1 MPTSEPGKECVG
13 MRDISAADIAHALA
27 RNGNKLILPTPEQ
40 QAIIESRHFG
50 PTVIIAGAGSG
61 KTETISQRVLW
72 LVANGVATPD
82 QILGLT
88 FTRKAASELTTRI
101 RTRLR
106 QLKLAG
112 LLPDDPATGR
122 AVDISVDVSTY
133 HSYAGRTLSA
143 HGIRMGIDTDGE
155 PLGEAAAWQM
165 GAEIVHSFEELLR
178 PIRHKPNHV
187 IDALLTLSSELGEHN
202 QSVDVLRNYLEER
215 ETQFLA
221 SSSQKSNDD
230 VRKAIEVLQERIAL
244 LPMLEKLDR
253 TKLELGQ
260 LSFNDQMAYAAQLVE
275 SVPEIGVIER
285 AKYSVVLLD
294 EYQDTSYSQVRF
306 LSSLFG
312 NHEHHVTAVGDPNQA
327 IYGWR
332 GASAATLETFADHF
346 GSTTKTF
353 DLLTTWRNEKRILEV
368 ANRVVEYGAELT
380 GTSRN
385 VKALGPRPGA
395 GEGDLR
401 VSLYPTM
408 QDEAEAIAAQFSELW
423 NAPERLA
430 LPAEERS
437 TFAVLLRVK
446 SYIPAIEAALRARGL
461 KTEVVGMSGLIHVPE
476 IADII
481 ALLRT
486 LVFPDSGTALARLIL
501 GPRLALGAKDI
512 AALGRYSQ
520 SRARKSEVNHA
531 RKLEEVIDT
540 GGDSAVMESDDFAT
554 GSIIEALAEIN
565 DAPAHEFSAE
575 GLHRLKEFSHELAG
589 LRREAYGSLTDI
601 VLAAERFLRFD
612 TELLVRDGH
621 ELGRRHIEKFL
632 DEAAAFS
639 KSGANLSAFLQW
651 LDTAEERE
659 GGLKPAQVS
668 VSHDAVQIL
677 TVHNSKGAEWDVVAV
692 PGLVEDLFPNK
703 GRSDSWLKYS
713 GSLPIALRGDRLQ
726 FHDFEFPAGNPAPAE
741 IKKALTRFEEGWA
754 LKKHAE
760 ELRLGYVAFTRAKSH
775 LLLSATYFREGST
788 ALAPS
793 VLFSL
798 AHDYLATHSPESI
811 SLVAEVP
818 AENPLLAH
826 PPKAQ
831 WPSTSARVHE
841 IQESAER
848 VRAAK
853 VIPLEQLANLAA
865 NIDEQSYLDDAHAL
879 LRELQERREAIS
891 VYLPERL
898 SVSTLVALRE
908 NPTELALAIRRPMPR
923 HTDRYAAR
931 GTEFHLWLER
941 HFESETLFDDDLFE
955 PEPLIDTT
963 LKELQDK
970 WLASPWATKQPHE
983 VEAGF
988 EMVIEGTVLKGRID
1002 AVYKDGD
1009 QYEVIDW
1016 KTGRTKSGDDLESAS
1031 IQLAMYRLAYARLH
1045 EIPLA
1050 NIRAGFYYVASGE
1063 MIYRDQ
1069 LSEENEIAA
1078 IIQSV
1083 KPELG
1088 E

>member
-1 MPTSEPGKECVG
+1 
-13 MRDISAADIAHALA
+13 MRNISAAEIARALA
-27 RNGNKLILPTPEQ
+27 RDGGKLILPTPEQ
-40 QAIIESRHFG
+40 ELIIESRHFG

-72 LVANGVATPD
+72 LVANGIVKPE

-88 FTRKAASELTTRI
+88 FTRKAASELTARI

-106 QLKLAG
+106 QLKVAG
-112 LLPDDPATGR
+112 LLPDDPSTGR

-133 HSYAGRTLSA
+133 HSYAGRTLGT

-155 PLGEAAAWQM
+155 PLGEAAGWQM
-165 GAEIVHSFEELLR
+165 ASEIVGSFDELLR
-178 PIRHKPNHV
+178 PIGHKPPHV
-187 IDALLTLSSELGEHN
+187 IDALIHLSGEFGEHN
-202 QSVDVLRNYLEER
+202 QSAQVLLSYLEEL
-215 ETQFLA
+215 EAKFLLHTA
-221 SSSQKSNDD
+221 QKSNEE
-230 VRKAIEVLQERIAL
+230 VRTAIAVLQERIAL
-244 LPMLEKLDR
+244 IPMLEKLER

-275 SVPEIGVIER
+275 SVPEIGEIER
-285 AKYSVVLLD
+285 AKYPVVLLD

-312 NHEHHVTAVGDPNQA
+312 HGNHHVTAVGDPNQA

-332 GASAATLETFADHF
+332 GATAATLETFSEHF
-346 GSTTKTF
+346 GAETKTF
-353 DLLTTWRNEKRILEV
+353 DLLTTWRNDRAILEI
-368 ANRVVEYGAELT
+368 ANRVVEHGAALV
-380 GTSRN
+380 GSSRN
-385 VKALGPRPGA
+385 VKTLGPRPNA
-395 GEGDLR
+395 LAGDLR
-401 VSLYPTM
+401 VALYPTLN
-408 QDEAEAIAAQFSELW
+408 DEAQEIARQFQQLW
-423 NAPERLA
+423 NDPARLA
-430 LPAEERS
+430 LPSEKRS

-446 SYIPAIEAALRARGL
+446 SYIPEIEAALRAHGL

-501 GPRLALGAKDI
+501 GPRLALGAKDL

-520 SRARKSEVNHA
+520 SLARASEANHA
-531 RKLEEVIDT
+531 KKLEEAIDT
-540 GGDSAVMESDDFAT
+540 GGDSAVMESDDFSN
-554 GSIIEALAEIN
+554 GSIIEALANIV
-565 DAPAHEFSAE
+565 DAPAQDFSPEGLRRLREFSQ
-575 GLHRLKEFSHELAG
+575 ELTA

-601 VLAAERFLRFD
+601 VLAAERFLRLD
-612 TELLVRDGH
+612 TELLVRDGQ

-639 KSGANLSAFLQW
+639 KSGANLSAFLGW

-659 GGLKPAQVS
+659 GGLKPAQIS

-692 PGLVEDLFPNK
+692 PGLVADLFPNK

-726 FHDFEFPAGNPAPAE
+726 FNDFEFPDSANCTPAE
-741 IKKALTRFEEGWA
+741 IKKALARFEESWA

-775 LLLSATYFREGST
+775 LLLSATYFREGSK
-788 ALAPS
+788 AVNPS
-793 VLFSL
+793 ILFTL
-798 AHDYLATHSPESI
+798 AHYYLAEQNPAAISI
-811 SLVAEVP
+811 ASELP
-818 AENPLLAH
+818 TENPLLTN

-831 WPSTSARVHE
+831 WPVTSKRATE
-841 IQESAER
+841 IRASADLVKNAKQLSLEELESIAT
-848 VRAAK
+848 
-853 VIPLEQLANLAA
+853 AN
-865 NIDEQSYLDDAHAL
+865 EKEFLDDAHAL
-879 LRELQERREAIS
+879 LRELHERSQEIE
-891 VYLPERL
+891 VYLPQRL

-908 NPTELALAIRRPMPR
+908 NPSELALAIRRPMPR

-955 PEPLIDTT
+955 PEPLVDIT

-970 WLASPWATKQPHE
+970 WLASPWAAKQPHE

-988 EMVIEGTVLKGRID
+988 EMVIEGVVLKGRID
-1002 AVYKDGD
+1002 AIYKDGD
-1009 QYEVIDW
+1009 RYEVIDW
-1016 KTGRTKSGDDLESAS
+1016 KTGRTKSGEDLESAS
-1031 IQLAMYRLAYARLH
+1031 IQLAMYRLAYAKLH
-1045 EIPLA
+1045 GIELSK
-1050 NIRAGFYYVASGE
+1050 IRAGFYYVASGE
-1063 MIYRDQ
+1063 MIYRDE
-1069 LSEENEIAA
+1069 LSEEEEIAA

-1083 KPELG
+1083 TLTSG
-1088 E
+1088 D